1 MNEHPSKRPAP
12 YFITCLQERLIDGG
26 ICQFDTFW
34 GVQTFP
40 NNDTCVQA
48 YAIPKAEYS
57 LGRLPSCN
65 GTTGTCSYRYD
76 DSPCDVYNRCDNGT
90 ATAVKW
96 PENYNLNTVTGNCEL
111 NCPCN

>member
-40 NNDTCVQA
+40 YNDTCVQA

-96 PENYNLNTVTGNCEL
+96 PENYNLNTVSGNCEL
-111 NCPCN
+111 NYPCN